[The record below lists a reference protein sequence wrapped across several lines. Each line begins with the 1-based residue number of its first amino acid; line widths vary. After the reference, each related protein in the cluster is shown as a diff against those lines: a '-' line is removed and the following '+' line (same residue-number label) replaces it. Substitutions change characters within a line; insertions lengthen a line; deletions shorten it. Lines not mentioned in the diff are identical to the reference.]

1 MEDNDDDFDEGLEE
15 RYRVILEIL
24 EGIELLPIEIQ
35 DIQQKIQTLQYIN
48 SLCITLMREQLWLLK
63 NHERRISILEI
74 TSN

>member
-1 MEDNDDDFDEGLEE
+1 MKDTEDDFEEELEE
-15 RYRVILEIL
+15 RYRIILEIL
-24 EGIELLPIEIQ
+24 EGIESIPIEIQ

-48 SLCITLMREQLWLLK
+48 SLCITIMREQLWLLK